1 MNHEVAKMYG
11 NRVRARVCGL
21 CWKDD
26 SLLMVNHSGLNNSD
40 FWAPPGGGIEFGQT
54 IHACLVGEFQE
65 ETGLKIIV
73 KNFVFGCEF
82 IHHPLHS
89 IELFYNVEVMS
100 GELKIG
106 GDPELQIIQDVQY
119 LTFLQLKN
127 LPPDQVHGVFS
138 RVASASELQGLTGF
152 FSI

>member
-1 MNHEVAKMYG
+1 MNEEVAKMYG

-21 CWKDD
+21 SWQGD
-26 SLLMVNHSGLNNSD
+26 SLLMVNHLGLNDSN
-40 FWAPPGGGIEFGQT
+40 FWAPPGGGIAFGQT
-54 IHACLVGEFQE
+54 IQACLTQEFQE
-65 ETGLKIIV
+65 ETGLRIIV

-82 IHHPLHS
+82 VQPPLHS
-89 IELFYNVEVMS
+89 IELFYNVQVTS

-106 GDPELQIIQDVQY
+106 EDPELQIIKDARY
-119 LTFLQLKN
+119 LTFSQIKN

-138 RVASASELQGLTGF
+138 RVTSVSELQRLTGF

>member
-1 MNHEVAKMYG
+1 MDQEVAKIYG
-11 NRVRARVCGL
+11 NRVRPRVCGL

-26 SLLMVNHSGLNNSD
+26 SLLMVNHSGLNDSN

-54 IHACLVGEFQE
+54 IQTCLVQEFQE

-82 IHHPLHS
+82 VRHPLHS

-100 GELKIG
+100 GELKTG

-119 LTFLQLKN
+119 LTFFEIKS
-127 LPPDQVHGVFS
+127 LPPDKVHGIFS
-138 RVASASELQGLTGF
+138 RVTTASELKSLTGF